1 MGQVGDLIGAKGAAA
16 AGMLG
21 PAEHP
26 GLKERAIDDQLRAA
40 LEQVEQANLTP
51 RPFELVL
58 LLHRHPRHPSTLG
71 CQRITGAGQS
81 LLLLEELLPGSLPLL
96 LRHDRRRLH
105 CEIPFLLFLVSL
117 YACCHLYLLPWVVLR
132 SWLFDYQEPFFVY
145 LFLLIGC
152 AACRYATFATL
163 SGTKAADWRS
173 SALATPLRQPSA
185 MDWDVGSGKISSSPF
200 SMPSKMA
207 AATDSGEAFGKSTLR
222 VISVSTGPVRM
233 AWTVTPWPAKSAL
246 SD

>member
-117 YACCHLYLLPWVVLR
+117 YACCHLYLLSGVVLR
-132 SWLFDYQEPFFVY
+132 SSLFDYQTPFS
-145 LFLLIGC
+145 
-152 AACRYATFATL
+152 FAFFFSLVVRLDVT
-163 SGTKAADWRS
+163 
-173 SALATPLRQPSA
+173 QPSQH
-185 MDWDVGSGKISSSPF
+185 S
-200 SMPSKMA
+200 
-207 AATDSGEAFGKSTLR
+207 
-222 VISVSTGPVRM
+222 PVRKLRTGVL
-233 AWTVTPWPAKSAL
+233 APWLRRCVSPRRWIGT
-246 SD
+246 